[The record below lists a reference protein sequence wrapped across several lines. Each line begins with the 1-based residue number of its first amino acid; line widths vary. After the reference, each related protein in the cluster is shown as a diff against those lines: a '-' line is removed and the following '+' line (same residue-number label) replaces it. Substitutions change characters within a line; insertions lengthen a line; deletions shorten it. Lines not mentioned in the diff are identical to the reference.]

1 MHLTALHSGL
11 RHALEAGC
19 VHVLMLRVWPLEA
32 IYSMG
37 AELQQ
42 EGICRQS
49 NPDARARAPEQCL
62 GRSRGSSA
70 VTKPPGAT
78 SAVPPLHA

>member
-1 MHLTALHSGL
+1 MALLHSRV
-11 RHALEAGC
+11 RHALRTGI
-19 VHVLMLRVWPLEA
+19 VLVLMLRVWPLEA
-32 IYSMG
+32 IHSMG

-49 NPDARARAPEQCL
+49 NPDAKAMSPEQCL

-78 SAVPPLHA
+78 SAIPSLPA